1 MEDEGKAKKQ
11 LISDVVEMR
20 QGDAALNA
28 TKTERRQAGAALRES
43 EARFRNLLDYIPGVS
58 IQGYTADGIVR
69 YWNKASEEVYGY
81 TEEEAIGRNLGDLII
96 PPEVKPHFKQAL
108 ELGAKCTK
116 SGEFMPPGELMLLHK
131 NGSLVPVYSIH
142 TVVCLS
148 GRPHLMFCI
157 DVDLSERKRT
167 EEALRKAHN
176 ELERRVEERTAE
188 LAKVVASL
196 RKEIEERK
204 RAEEALRESE
214 KRYFLATSAGS
225 VGVWDWNLDT
235 NEIHVDP
242 MLKAF
247 LGYEDHEI
255 RNHIEDWGKRVH
267 PADRERVMA
276 EATKHL
282 EGLSLHYEIEHRMV
296 HKDGSIRW
304 FLARGTAM
312 QDKSGR
318 PYRMLGTDTDITE
331 RKRAEES
338 LRLREAILQA
348 VAYAAEHFLKAT
360 SWEDDVDLVLARLGQ
375 AAEVSRVYVFENHT
389 DAAGELLVSQRYEW
403 VASGV
408 TAQLDN
414 PDMRGISWRSGA
426 MRRAAE
432 ILGSGGFVSGHVR
445 DFLPAEQKMMSAQD
459 IQSMVVVPIFADG
472 EWWGFMGFDE
482 CVREREW
489 SAAEIDALKAG
500 VSTLGAAIHGKRS
513 EEALRKS
520 YTEIEQLKDRLQ
532 AESEYLRA
540 EIKLDHS
547 HGEIVGESEAIK
559 RVLLQLEQVAPTES
573 SVLITGETGTG
584 KELIARAIHNLS
596 KRKDRVM
603 VKVDCASLPS
613 ALVESEL
620 FGRQKGA
627 YTGALTSQV
636 GRFEV
641 ADGSS
646 IFLDEIGEL
655 SPELQVKLLR
665 VLQEGEFERLG
676 SPKTIRVNVRVIAA
690 TNRDLS
696 AEVRKGNF
704 REDLYYRLNVF
715 HIEVPPLRE
724 RLDDIPRL
732 VWTFANEFAEKMGKK
747 IQTVPKRTMEAL
759 QRYHWPGNVRELRNI
774 IEHAVIISAS
784 EILKV
789 QLPQDPRGVT
799 SRILTLKDAERQHI
813 TKVLDRT
820 NWRIKGPH
828 GAAELLG
835 LKPSTLY
842 TKMTK
847 LGIPTSRN
855 KDAIPT

>member
-1 MEDEGKAKKQ
+1 MEDERKAKKQ
-11 LISDVVEMR
+11 LISEVVELR
-20 QGDAALNA
+20 QLVAALNA
-28 TKTERRQAGAALRES
+28 TETECRQARTALLES

-58 IQGYTADGIVR
+58 IQEYTADGIVR
-69 YWNKASEEVYGY
+69 YWNKASEQVYGY
-81 TEEEAIGRNLGDLII
+81 TAEEAIGRNLGDLII

-108 ELGAKCTK
+108 ELGAKFTK

-148 GRPHLMFCI
+148 GRPPLMFCI

-167 EEALRKAHN
+167 EKALRKAHN
-176 ELERRVEERTAE
+176 ELERRVEERTTE
-188 LAKVVASL
+188 LAKVNDKL
-196 RKEIEERK
+196 RRKIEERK
-204 RAEEALRESE
+204 LVEESLRESE
-214 KRYFLATSAGS
+214 KRYFLASSAGS
-225 VGVWDWNLDT
+225 VGIWDWNLDT
-235 NEIHVDP
+235 NEIYIDP

-255 RNHIEDWGKRVH
+255 RNHIDDWGKRVH

-282 EGLSLHYEIEHRMV
+282 EGASLHYEIEHRML

-312 QDKSGR
+312 RDKSGK

-331 RKRAEES
+331 RK
-338 LRLREAILQA
+338 QA
-348 VAYAAEHFLKAT
+348 
-360 SWEDDVDLVLARLGQ
+360 
-375 AAEVSRVYVFENHT
+375 
-389 DAAGELLVSQRYEW
+389 
-403 VASGV
+403 
-408 TAQLDN
+408 
-414 PDMRGISWRSGA
+414 
-426 MRRAAE
+426 
-432 ILGSGGFVSGHVR
+432 
-445 DFLPAEQKMMSAQD
+445 
-459 IQSMVVVPIFADG
+459 
-472 EWWGFMGFDE
+472 
-482 CVREREW
+482 
-489 SAAEIDALKAG
+489 
-500 VSTLGAAIHGKRS
+500 

-540 EIKLDHS
+540 EIKLAHS
-547 HGEIVGESEAIK
+547 HGEIVGESEAINK
-559 RVLLQLEQVAPTES
+559 VFLQVEQVAPTES

-584 KELIARAIHNLS
+584 KELVARAIHNLS

-636 GRFEV
+636 GRFAV

-655 SPELQVKLLR
+655 SPGLQVKLLR
-665 VLQEGEFERLG
+665 VIQEGEFERLG

-715 HIEVPPLRE
+715 HIEAPPLRE
-724 RLDDIPRL
+724 RLDDIPLL

-747 IQTVPKRTMEAL
+747 IQTVPKKTMEAL
-759 QRYHWPGNVRELRNI
+759 QRYHWPGNVRELRNV
-774 IEHAVIISAS
+774 IEHAVIISTS
-784 EILKV
+784 DMLKV
-789 QLPQDPRGVT
+789 KLPQDPRGVT

-842 TKMTK
+842 TKMNK

>member
-1 MEDEGKAKKQ
+1 MEDEGKTKKQ
-11 LISDVVEMR
+11 LISEVIELR
-20 QGDAALNA
+20 QLVAALNA
-28 TKTERRQAGAALRES
+28 TETECRQAGAALRES

-58 IQGYTADGIVR
+58 IQEYTADGIVR

-81 TEEEAIGRNLGDLII
+81 TAEEAIGRNLGDLII

-142 TVVCLS
+142 TVVSLS
-148 GRPHLMFCI
+148 GRPPLMFCI

-167 EEALRKAHN
+167 EEALRKAYN

-188 LAKVVASL
+188 LAKVNDNL
-196 RKEIEERK
+196 RREIEERK
-204 RAEEALRESE
+204 RAEEALRESQVWFRAIFETAKDSIFIKDRHLRYTLVNPTMERLFGVPASQLLE
-214 KRYFLATSAGS
+214 KSDEELFGDEAGAHIREVDSCVLRGEIIDEEHTKPLA
-225 VGVWDWNLDT
+225 GVLTTFHVIKVPIRDNSG
-235 NEIHVDP
+235 EI
-242 MLKAF
+242 
-247 LGYEDHEI
+247 I
-255 RNHIEDWGKRVH
+255 
-267 PADRERVMA
+267 
-276 EATKHL
+276 
-282 EGLSLHYEIEHRMV
+282 GLCGI
-296 HKDGSIRW
+296 
-304 FLARGTAM
+304 AR
-312 QDKSGR
+312 
-318 PYRMLGTDTDITE
+318 DITE
-331 RKRAEES
+331 RK
-338 LRLREAILQA
+338 QA
-348 VAYAAEHFLKAT
+348 
-360 SWEDDVDLVLARLGQ
+360 
-375 AAEVSRVYVFENHT
+375 
-389 DAAGELLVSQRYEW
+389 
-403 VASGV
+403 
-408 TAQLDN
+408 
-414 PDMRGISWRSGA
+414 
-426 MRRAAE
+426 
-432 ILGSGGFVSGHVR
+432 
-445 DFLPAEQKMMSAQD
+445 
-459 IQSMVVVPIFADG
+459 
-472 EWWGFMGFDE
+472 
-482 CVREREW
+482 
-489 SAAEIDALKAG
+489 
-500 VSTLGAAIHGKRS
+500 

-540 EIKLDHS
+540 EIKLTHS

-559 RVLLQLEQVAPTES
+559 RVFLQLEQVAPTES

-665 VLQEGEFERLG
+665 VIQEGEFERLG

-704 REDLYYRLNVF
+704 REDLYYRLDVF
-715 HIEVPPLRE
+715 HIEAPPLRE
-724 RLDDIPRL
+724 RLDDIPLL
-732 VWTFANEFAEKMGKK
+732 VWTFVNEFAEKMGKK

-759 QRYHWPGNVRELRNI
+759 QRYHWPGNVRELRNV
-774 IEHAVIISAS
+774 IEHAVIISTS
-784 EILKV
+784 DMLKV
-789 QLPQDPRGVT
+789 RLPQDPRGVT

-828 GAAELLG
+828 GAAELLS

-842 TKMTK
+842 TKMNK

>member
-1 MEDEGKAKKQ
+1 MEDEGKTKKQ
-11 LISDVVEMR
+11 LISEVVELR
-20 QGDAALNA
+20 QWVAALNA
-28 TKTERRQAGAALRES
+28 TETECRQARAALRES

-69 YWNKASEEVYGY
+69 YWNKASEQVYGY
-81 TEEEAIGRNLGDLII
+81 TAEEAIGRNLGDLII

-148 GRPHLMFCI
+148 GRPPLMFCI
-157 DVDLSERKRT
+157 DVDLSERKRI
-167 EEALRKAHN
+167 EEALRKAHK

-188 LAKVVASL
+188 LAKVNDKL
-196 RKEIEERK
+196 RREIEERK
-204 RAEEALRESE
+204 DAEEALRESQEWFRAIFETAKDSIFIKDRHLRYTLVNPTMERLFGVPASQLLE
-214 KRYFLATSAGS
+214 KSDEELFGDEAGAHIREVDSCVLRGEIIDEEHTKPLA
-225 VGVWDWNLDT
+225 GVLTTFHVIKVPIRDNSG
-235 NEIHVDP
+235 EI
-242 MLKAF
+242 
-247 LGYEDHEI
+247 I
-255 RNHIEDWGKRVH
+255 
-267 PADRERVMA
+267 
-276 EATKHL
+276 
-282 EGLSLHYEIEHRMV
+282 GLCGI
-296 HKDGSIRW
+296 
-304 FLARGTAM
+304 AR
-312 QDKSGR
+312 
-318 PYRMLGTDTDITE
+318 DITE
-331 RKRAEES
+331 RK
-338 LRLREAILQA
+338 QA
-348 VAYAAEHFLKAT
+348 
-360 SWEDDVDLVLARLGQ
+360 
-375 AAEVSRVYVFENHT
+375 
-389 DAAGELLVSQRYEW
+389 
-403 VASGV
+403 
-408 TAQLDN
+408 
-414 PDMRGISWRSGA
+414 
-426 MRRAAE
+426 
-432 ILGSGGFVSGHVR
+432 
-445 DFLPAEQKMMSAQD
+445 
-459 IQSMVVVPIFADG
+459 
-472 EWWGFMGFDE
+472 
-482 CVREREW
+482 
-489 SAAEIDALKAG
+489 
-500 VSTLGAAIHGKRS
+500 

-540 EIKLDHS
+540 EIKLAHS

-559 RVLLQLEQVAPTES
+559 RVFLQIEQVAPTES

-584 KELIARAIHNLS
+584 KELIARAIHNFS

-724 RLDDIPRL
+724 RLDDIPLL
-732 VWTFANEFAEKMGKK
+732 VWTFVNEFAEKMGKK

-759 QRYHWPGNVRELRNI
+759 QRYHWPGNARELRNV
-774 IEHAVIISAS
+774 IEHAVIISTS
-784 EILKV
+784 DILKV
-789 QLPQDPRGVT
+789 KLPQDPRGVT

-813 TKVLDRT
+813 TKVLERT

>member
-11 LISDVVEMR
+11 LISEVVKMR
-20 QGDAALNA
+20 QCAAALNA
-28 TKTERRQAGAALRES
+28 TKTERRQAGVDRRES
-43 EARFRNLLDYIPGVS
+43 EAWFRNLLEYIPGVS
-58 IQGYTADGIVR
+58 IQEYTADGIVR
-69 YWNKASEEVYGY
+69 YWNKASEQVYGY
-81 TEEEAIGRNLGDLII
+81 TAEEAMGRNLEDLII
-96 PPEVKPHFKQAL
+96 PPEVKPHFRQAL

-142 TVVCLS
+142 TVVCLD
-148 GRPHLMFCI
+148 GRPPLMFCI

-167 EEALRKAHN
+167 EKALRKAHN

-188 LAKVVASL
+188 LAKAVASL
-196 RKEIEERK
+196 RKEIGERNQ
-204 RAEEALRESE
+204 AEEALRESE
-214 KRYFLATSAGS
+214 KRYFLATTAGS

-235 NEIHVDP
+235 NEVHVDP

-247 LGYEDHEI
+247 FGYEDHEI

-276 EATKHL
+276 ESTKHL
-282 EGLSLHYEIEHRMV
+282 EGLSLHYEIEHRML

-304 FLARGTAM
+304 VLVRGTAM
-312 QDKSGR
+312 RDKSGK
-318 PYRMLGTDTDITE
+318 PYRMLGIGTDITE
-331 RKRAEES
+331 RKRAENA
-338 LRLREAILQA
+338 LRESQEWFRAIFET
-348 VAYAAEHFLKAT
+348 AEDSIFIKDRNLKYT
-360 SWEDDVDLVLARLGQ
+360 HVNPTMERLF
-375 AAEVSRVYVFENHT
+375 R
-389 DAAGELLVSQRYEW
+389 
-403 VASGV
+403 V
-408 TAQLDN
+408 TASQLLEKSDEELFG
-414 PDMRGISWRSGA
+414 DEAAAHIREVDSSVLRG
-426 MRRAAE
+426 E
-432 ILGSGGFVSGHVR
+432 IIEEVDTKPLAGVHTTFHVI
-445 DFLPAEQKMMSAQD
+445 K
-459 IQSMVVVPIFADG
+459 VPIKDNLG
-472 EWWGFMGFDE
+472 EIIGLCGIARDITKQKQ
-482 CVREREW
+482 
-489 SAAEIDALKAG
+489 A
-500 VSTLGAAIHGKRS
+500 

-520 YTEIEQLKDRLQ
+520 YTEIEQLKDRLR

-540 EIKLDHS
+540 EINLAHS
-547 HGEIVGESEAIK
+547 HGEIVGESEAINK
-559 RVLLQLEQVAPTES
+559 VFLQVEQVAPTES
-573 SVLITGETGTG
+573 SVLITGKTGTG

-636 GRFEV
+636 GRFEL

-655 SPELQVKLLR
+655 SPGLQVKLLR

-724 RLDDIPRL
+724 RLDDIPLL
-732 VWTFANEFAEKMGKK
+732 VWTFVNEFAEKMGKK

-759 QRYHWPGNVRELRNI
+759 QRYHWPGNVRELRNV
-774 IEHAVIISAS
+774 IEHAVIVSTS
-784 EILKV
+784 DILKV
-789 QLPQDPRGVT
+789 KLPQDPRAAT
-799 SRILTLKDAERQHI
+799 SRILTLKDTERQHI

-842 TKMTK
+842 TKMNK

>member
-1 MEDEGKAKKQ
+1 MEDKRKAKKH
-11 LISDVVEMR
+11 LISELVELR
-20 QGDAALNA
+20 QLVAALNA
-28 TKTERRQAGAALRES
+28 TETERRQARAALQES
-43 EARFRNLLDYIPGVS
+43 EVRFRNLLDYIPGVS
-58 IQGYTADGIVR
+58 IQEYTADGIVR

-81 TEEEAIGRNLGDLII
+81 TAEEAIGRNLGDLII
-96 PPEVKPHFKQAL
+96 PPEVKPQFKQAL

-131 NGSLVPVYSIH
+131 NGCLVPVYSIH

-148 GRPHLMFCI
+148 GRPPLMFCI

-167 EEALRKAHN
+167 EEALRKAYN

-188 LAKVVASL
+188 LAKVNDKL
-196 RKEIEERK
+196 RRKIEERK
-204 RAEEALRESE
+204 RAEESLRESE
-214 KRYFLATSAGS
+214 KRYLLATSAGR
-225 VGVWDWNLDT
+225 VGVWDWDLDT
-235 NEIHVDP
+235 NEIYLDP

-255 RNHIEDWGKRVH
+255 RNHIDDWGKRVH

-282 EGLSLHYEIEHRMV
+282 EGASLQYEIEHRML

-312 QDKSGR
+312 RDKSGK

-331 RKRAEES
+331 RK
-338 LRLREAILQA
+338 QA
-348 VAYAAEHFLKAT
+348 
-360 SWEDDVDLVLARLGQ
+360 
-375 AAEVSRVYVFENHT
+375 
-389 DAAGELLVSQRYEW
+389 
-403 VASGV
+403 
-408 TAQLDN
+408 
-414 PDMRGISWRSGA
+414 
-426 MRRAAE
+426 
-432 ILGSGGFVSGHVR
+432 
-445 DFLPAEQKMMSAQD
+445 
-459 IQSMVVVPIFADG
+459 
-472 EWWGFMGFDE
+472 
-482 CVREREW
+482 
-489 SAAEIDALKAG
+489 
-500 VSTLGAAIHGKRS
+500 

-540 EIKLDHS
+540 EIKLTHS
-547 HGEIVGESEAIK
+547 HGEIVGESEAINK
-559 RVLLQLEQVAPTES
+559 VFLQVEQVAPTES
-573 SVLITGETGTG
+573 LVLITGETGTG

-620 FGRQKGA
+620 FGREKGA

-655 SPELQVKLLR
+655 SPELQAKLLR
-665 VLQEGEFERLG
+665 VIQESEFERLG

-704 REDLYYRLNVF
+704 REDLYYRLDVF
-715 HIEVPPLRE
+715 HIEAPPLRE
-724 RLDDIPRL
+724 RLDDIPLL

-759 QRYHWPGNVRELRNI
+759 QRYQWPGNIRELRNV
-774 IEHAVIISAS
+774 IEYAVIISTS
-784 EILKV
+784 DMLKV
-789 QLPQDPRGVT
+789 KLPQDPRGVT

-828 GAAELLG
+828 GAAELLD

-842 TKMTK
+842 TKMNK

-855 KDAIPT
+855 KDAIPP

>member
-1 MEDEGKAKKQ
+1 MEDEGKTKKQ
-11 LISDVVEMR
+11 LISEVIELR
-20 QGDAALNA
+20 QWVAALNA
-28 TKTERRQAGAALRES
+28 TETERRQARAALRES

-81 TEEEAIGRNLGDLII
+81 PAEEAIGRNLGDLII
-96 PPEVKPHFKQAL
+96 PPEVKPQFKQAL

-116 SGEFMPPGELMLLHK
+116 CGEFMPPGELMLLHK

-142 TVVCLS
+142 TVVSLS
-148 GRPHLMFCI
+148 GRPPLMFCI

-188 LAKVVASL
+188 LAKVNDKL
-196 RKEIEERK
+196 RREIEERK
-204 RAEEALRESE
+204 RAEEALRESREWFRAIFETAEDSIFIKDRHLRYTLVNPTMERLFGVPASQLLE
-214 KRYFLATSAGS
+214 KSDEELFGDEAGAHIREVDSCVLRGEIIDEEHTKPLA
-225 VGVWDWNLDT
+225 GVPTTFHVIKVPIRDNSG
-235 NEIHVDP
+235 EI
-242 MLKAF
+242 
-247 LGYEDHEI
+247 I
-255 RNHIEDWGKRVH
+255 
-267 PADRERVMA
+267 
-276 EATKHL
+276 
-282 EGLSLHYEIEHRMV
+282 GLCGI
-296 HKDGSIRW
+296 
-304 FLARGTAM
+304 AR
-312 QDKSGR
+312 
-318 PYRMLGTDTDITE
+318 DITE
-331 RKRAEES
+331 RK
-338 LRLREAILQA
+338 QA
-348 VAYAAEHFLKAT
+348 
-360 SWEDDVDLVLARLGQ
+360 
-375 AAEVSRVYVFENHT
+375 
-389 DAAGELLVSQRYEW
+389 
-403 VASGV
+403 
-408 TAQLDN
+408 
-414 PDMRGISWRSGA
+414 
-426 MRRAAE
+426 
-432 ILGSGGFVSGHVR
+432 
-445 DFLPAEQKMMSAQD
+445 
-459 IQSMVVVPIFADG
+459 
-472 EWWGFMGFDE
+472 
-482 CVREREW
+482 
-489 SAAEIDALKAG
+489 
-500 VSTLGAAIHGKRS
+500 

-540 EIKLDHS
+540 EIKLAHS

-559 RVLLQLEQVAPTES
+559 RVFLQLEQVAPTES

-665 VLQEGEFERLG
+665 VIQEGEFERLG
-676 SPKTIRVNVRVIAA
+676 SPKTIQVNVRVIAA

-724 RLDDIPRL
+724 RLDDIPLL
-732 VWTFANEFAEKMGKK
+732 VWTFVNEFAEKMGKK

-759 QRYHWPGNVRELRNI
+759 QRYHWPGNVRELRNV
-774 IEHAVIISAS
+774 IEHAVIVSTS
-784 EILKV
+784 DMLKV
-789 QLPQDPRGVT
+789 KLPQDPRGVT

-813 TKVLDRT
+813 TKVLERT

-842 TKMTK
+842 TKMNK
-847 LGIPTSRN
+847 LAIPTSRN

>member
-1 MEDEGKAKKQ
+1 MEDERKAKKQ
-11 LISDVVEMR
+11 LISEVVEMR
-20 QGDAALNA
+20 QLVATLNA
-28 TKTERRQAGAALRES
+28 TETECRQARAALQES
-43 EARFRNLLDYIPGVS
+43 EERFRNLLDYVPEVS

-69 YWNKASEEVYGY
+69 YWNKASEEIYGY
-81 TEEEAIGRNLGDLII
+81 TAEEAIGRNLGDLII
-96 PPEVKPHFKQAL
+96 PTEVKPHFKQAL

-148 GRPHLMFCI
+148 GRPPLMFCI

-167 EEALRKAHN
+167 EEALQESEEKFRCLAEQSPNQIFINKKGRIVYANEKCEEMMGYTREEFCSPDFDFLTLIAPEDRALVKANFSRHMEGEDVAPYDYALVAKEGKRIDVILASRLIWYEGERAILGTVTDITDRKRIEAALQRSEERYHALYDLIPLMYFTLDTEGTILTVNQFGLEHLGYEAKELIGKPVVDIFYEPDKKAVMKHFNTFLQNPTQVASWDFRKVHKDGHIIWVQETVRLMRDSNNRDIVLIVCEDITERKRAEEELRKAHN

-188 LAKVVASL
+188 LAKVNDKL
-196 RKEIEERK
+196 RRKIEERK
-204 RAEEALRESE
+204 
-214 KRYFLATSAGS
+214 
-225 VGVWDWNLDT
+225 
-235 NEIHVDP
+235 
-242 MLKAF
+242 
-247 LGYEDHEI
+247 
-255 RNHIEDWGKRVH
+255 
-267 PADRERVMA
+267 
-276 EATKHL
+276 
-282 EGLSLHYEIEHRMV
+282 
-296 HKDGSIRW
+296 
-304 FLARGTAM
+304 
-312 QDKSGR
+312 Q
-318 PYRMLGTDTDITE
+318 
-331 RKRAEES
+331 AEES
-338 LRLREAILQA
+338 LR
-348 VAYAAEHFLKAT
+348 
-360 SWEDDVDLVLARLGQ
+360 
-375 AAEVSRVYVFENHT
+375 
-389 DAAGELLVSQRYEW
+389 
-403 VASGV
+403 
-408 TAQLDN
+408 
-414 PDMRGISWRSGA
+414 ISH
-426 MRRAAE
+426 
-432 ILGSGGFVSGHVR
+432 I
-445 DFLPAEQKMMSAQD
+445 
-459 IQSMVVVPIFADG
+459 
-472 EWWGFMGFDE
+472 
-482 CVREREW
+482 
-489 SAAEIDALKAG
+489 
-500 VSTLGAAIHGKRS
+500 
-513 EEALRKS
+513 
-520 YTEIEQLKDRLQ
+520 EIEQLKDRLQ

-540 EIKLDHS
+540 EINSTHS
-547 HGEIVGESEAIK
+547 HGEIVGESEATK
-559 RVLLQLEQVAPTES
+559 RVFVQIEQVAPTES

-584 KELIARAIHNLS
+584 KELTARAIHNLS
-596 KRKDRVM
+596 KHKDRVM

-724 RLDDIPRL
+724 RLDDIPLL
-732 VWTFANEFAEKMGKK
+732 VWTFVNEFAEKMGKK
-747 IQTVPKRTMEAL
+747 IKTVPKKTMDAL
-759 QRYHWPGNVRELRNI
+759 KRYHWPGNARELRNV
-774 IEHAVIISAS
+774 IEHAVIISTS
-784 EILKV
+784 DILKV
-789 QLPQDPRGVT
+789 KLPQDPRGVT

-842 TKMTK
+842 TKMNK